1 MNVYLSGTTFLF
13 GLGLFILAY
22 LLLSGVYAGLG
33 WLVTGRRRRIASLLG
48 ATSRRAAPYRA
59 TQDDL
64 LGLRKLPWLQIY
76 ALSLLAGLGLY
87 LFTRQMVV
95 LLLAVSPF
103 AVRAWLANYRKRQLN
118 AETLAFLMDVRIA
131 LPLQGSLLRALQ
143 EVARRS
149 GMRPSTGL
157 RRERSGE
164 RSGQSLAVVTARYL
178 AGGFQGNGLELL
190 ERLAQD
196 TAIPS
201 LQDLVAWMQASE
213 EGTLASDVPFEHA
226 LVRLRR
232 EMVTAK
238 REHMQRI
245 PTRLTI
251 LVLPALLGPTIVL
264 LLYPVV
270 ARLLANMSG
279 MGWGGGF

>member
-33 WLVTGRRRRIASLLG
+33 WLVTGRRRRIASLMG
-48 ATSRRAAPYRA
+48 ATTRKAAPYRA
-59 TQDDL
+59 AQDDL
-64 LGLRKLPWLQIY
+64 LGLRNLPWLQIY
-76 ALSLLAGLGLY
+76 VLSLLAGLGLY
-87 LFTRQMVV
+87 LFTRQALV

-118 AETLAFLMDVRIA
+118 AETLAFMMDVRIV

-143 EVARRS
+143 EVAK
-149 GMRPSTGL
+149 
-157 RRERSGE
+157 RENTR
-164 RSGQSLAVVTARYL
+164 LAVVTARYL

-270 ARLLANMSG
+270 DRLLANMSG